1 MTITRGRARQP
12 HACIA
17 DLFPSP
23 PPTASASRRWSP
35 MARRELFLA
44 LLCIAASALAT
55 GADAADARKMVG
67 VYELRKGDFSVKVTN
82 WGARLMSV
90 VFPDSKGALPAAVFF
105 MRRPVAYSPV
115 LHCWEPGPC
124 FPFVPRIKPCMLLL
138 LLQGIWLMSSL
149 AETPSLNTS

>member
-90 VFPDSKGALPAAVFF
+90 VFPDSKGALPAAVL
-105 MRRPVAYSPV
+105 SPTRLCSIAGSRDLV
-115 LHCWEPGPC
+115 SLSCRGLNHACCCC
-124 FPFVPRIKPCMLLL
+124 FCREF
-138 LLQGIWLMSSL
+138 G
-149 AETPSLNTS
+149 